1 MTPACDVP
9 LAEHCTL
16 MVGGPARYF
25 WRAGSDASLIE
36 ALQWAGNHDVGVHIL
51 GGGSNVVFADE
62 GFDGLVIQ
70 VNIRGVAFTPGEGGV
85 THLAAGAGE
94 PWDPIVA
101 ESVDR
106 GFAGLECLS
115 GIPGL
120 VGGTPVQNVGA
131 YGQDVSATIAHV
143 AVVDRHSLERLS
155 LSNGACRFGYRTSRF
170 KREDREQ
177 FVVTGVEFVLAPGAP
192 TLTYADVAAHFETRG
207 ERAPS
212 LADVRQAVLGIRRQ
226 KGMVIEAT
234 APAIRS
240 VGSFFVNPV
249 VSRTQ
254 FVRLARVHPQMPHYP
269 AGADAVK
276 IPAAWLIERAGF
288 PKGTRRGPVGISSQQ
303 AQALLNLGG
312 ATAMDVVQLAADI
325 KRAVRNAFGISIVP
339 EPVFVGFGA
348 SLAFEELFETDSSG
362 E

>member
-25 WRAGSDASLIE
+25 WRADSESSLID
-36 ALQWAGNHDVGVHIL
+36 ALTWARTRDVGVHIL

-70 VNIRGVAFTPGEGGV
+70 VNIRGVAFTPGGGGV

-101 ESVDR
+101 ASVDR
-106 GFAGLECLS
+106 GLAGLECLS

-131 YGQDVSATIAHV
+131 YGQDVSGTIARV
-143 AVVDRHSLERLS
+143 TVVDRQSLECLS
-155 LSNGACRFGYRTSRF
+155 LPNGACGFGYRTSRF
-170 KREDREQ
+170 KREDQQR
-177 FVVTGVEFVLAPGAP
+177 FVVTGVEFALVPGAP
-192 TLTYADVAAHFETRG
+192 TMTYADVAAHFETSG
-207 ERAPS
+207 ERSPA

-226 KGMVIEAT
+226 KGMVIEPT
-234 APAIRS
+234 EPANRS
-240 VGSFFVNPV
+240 VGSFFVNPI
-249 VSRTQ
+249 VSRPQ
-254 FVRLARVHPQMPHYP
+254 FERLARVHPQMPHYR

-276 IPAAWLIERAGF
+276 IPAAWLVEHAGF
-288 PKGTRRGPVGISSQQ
+288 PKGTRRGPVGVSSRQ
-303 AQALLNLGG
+303 AQAILNLGG
-312 ATAMDVVQLAADI
+312 ATALDVVQLAAEI
-325 KRAVRNAFGISIVP
+325 KRGVRNAFGIAIVP

-348 SLAFEELFETDSSG
+348 SIALNELFETDSSG